1 MIKRSAKSVV
11 AESYAMARGAPNN
24 SSLTDY
30 QPPSSRTI
38 TGLRRWSVINGEL
51 PGASQIRTIH
61 VYDFDNTLFLS
72 PLPNPQLWN
81 GPSIGFLQAY
91 ESFTNGGWW
100 HDPRLLGATGDGI
113 EKEEP
118 RAWKG
123 WWNER
128 IVQLV
133 ELSMK
138 QKDALTVLLTG
149 RSEAGFSDLLKRM
162 VGSKNLKF
170 DLICLK
176 PEVGPNGER
185 FSSTMDFKQTFL
197 EDIILTYDQAEDIR
211 VYEDRP
217 KHAKGFRDFFE
228 RLNRNFQSM
237 NGSDSRRP
245 ITAEVIQV
253 FEGSMYLSPVI
264 EAAEVQHMINSHNAT
279 IHNPALNASKSPYG
293 RLCIKRTT
301 YFTGYLIPNT
311 DSDRLIKQILNP
323 LVPSG
328 LAESNDL
335 KYMANSVLIAPRPA
349 SRSILDKVGGISK
362 KLSWMVTGTGVFEN
376 RVWAARLQ
384 PVPGTERYHT
394 ENRVPFVV
402 LAVRRG
408 ARPID
413 ASKIHN
419 WHPVPTEKAL
429 TFESVV
435 GEKAILRIEEEGAS
449 DWEDRFMNKT
459 SKRRHQQERDDD
471 ILYPNQS
478 NPEGPQ
484 GRSHHYTSR
493 HSGNNRH
500 PHDDGPRRG
509 AYRGRGRG
517 FGTRG
522 RGYPHPNRGGG
533 RGRGRGRDTNAPNY
547 KSLDDHSGYDG
558 GSGGGGGGGGYDE
571 KPGPS
576 TGGGPYMNY

>member
-1 MIKRSAKSVV
+1 MIKRSAKSVI
-11 AESYAMARGAPNN
+11 AETYAMARGAANG
-24 SSLTDY
+24 SFVDA
-30 QPPSSRTI
+30 QPRTI
-38 TGLRRWSVINGEL
+38 TGLRRWSIINRDL
-51 PGASQIRTIH
+51 PAASQVKAIH

-91 ESFTNGGWW
+91 ESFANGGWW
-100 HDPRLLGATGDGI
+100 HDPRLLSATGDGV
-113 EKEEP
+113 EKEEA

-149 RSEAGFSDLLKRM
+149 RSEAGFSDIVKRI
-162 VGSKNLKF
+162 VDSRNLKF

-176 PEVGPNGER
+176 PEVGPNSER
-185 FSSTMDFKQTFL
+185 FASTMEFKQTFL
-197 EDIILTYDQAEDIR
+197 SDIILTYGQADEIR

-217 KHAKGFRDFFE
+217 KHTKGFRDFFE
-228 RLNRNFQSM
+228 SLNRNFQAM
-237 NGSDSRRP
+237 NGPDSRRP

-253 FEGSMYLSPVI
+253 AEETAYLNPVI
-264 EAAEVQHMINSHNAT
+264 EAAEVQRMINSHNVAVR
-279 IHNPALNASKSPYG
+279 NPALNVAKSPYG
-293 RLCIKRTT
+293 RLSINRTT
-301 YFTGYLIPNT
+301 YFTGYLIPSL
-311 DSDRLIKQILNP
+311 DSDRLIRQILDP
-323 LVPSG
+323 LLPHG
-328 LAESNDL
+328 LADSNDL
-335 KYMANSVLIAPRPA
+335 KYMANSILIAPRPA
-349 SRSILDKVGGISK
+349 SRSILDKVGGIGK
-362 KLSWMVTGTGVFEN
+362 KLSWIVTGTGVFEN

-384 PVPGTERYHT
+384 PVPGTEKYHT

-419 WHPVPTEKAL
+419 WHPVPNDKAL
-429 TFESVV
+429 TIESVV
-435 GEKAILRIEEEGAS
+435 GEKVVLRIEEDGQGDYNDS
-449 DWEDRFMNKT
+449 QFMNKT

-471 ILYPNQS
+471 ILYPGQS
-478 NPEGPQ
+478 NPDGPQ
-484 GRSHHYTSR
+484 GRHSHHNPR
-493 HSGNNRH
+493 HGGNGRH
-500 PHDDGPRRG
+500 AHDDGHRRG

-517 FGTRG
+517 GSRG
-522 RGYPHPNRGGG
+522 RAYPSQYRGGG
-533 RGRGRGRDTNAPNY
+533 RGRGRIRDTGGPPGGY
-547 KSLDDHSGYDG
+547 RSLDDHHSGHE
-558 GSGGGGGGGGYDE
+558 GGGGSYDE

-576 TGGGPYMNY
+576 TGGGPVMNY